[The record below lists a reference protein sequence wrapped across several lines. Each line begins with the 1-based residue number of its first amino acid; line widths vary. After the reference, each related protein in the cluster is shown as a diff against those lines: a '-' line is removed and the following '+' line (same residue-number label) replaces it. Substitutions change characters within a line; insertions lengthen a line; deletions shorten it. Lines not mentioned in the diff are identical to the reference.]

1 MPQSITTA
9 PGLTQSPE
17 MGKRYIYLL
26 IAKIVITFN
35 KMLLPNCHDENVRSP
50 ALFLDPLSLGMTDGD
65 GGVVPE
71 EELCGWGSDDLG
83 SAQNDHMLPSHEV
96 GIA

>member
-1 MPQSITTA
+1 
-9 PGLTQSPE
+9 
-17 MGKRYIYLL
+17 
-26 IAKIVITFN
+26 
-35 KMLLPNCHDENVRSP
+35 MLLPNCHDENVRSP
-50 ALFLDPLSLGMTDGD
+50 ALFLDLLSLGMTDGD